1 MNTRI
6 ITGTGLLLALA
17 LLSQS
22 LRLIIPLPN
31 MVSMFLIG
39 SLVGLCML
47 VAAMRYGLASGLG
60 IAWATPV
67 IAFMQAMLPF
77 APFVPLVALGN
88 TVFVILGYLLKN
100 QSVWLQ
106 ALVCSVAKCVVLYC
120 SFALLFVGFAV
131 LFVGF
136 AVPYLIGRAVLFKM
150 SWPQIVTGTLAVV
163 GARLLLNHSSLGGN
177 K

>member
-47 VAAMRYGLASGLG
+47 LAAMRYGVVSGLV
-60 IAWATPV
+60 IAWVTPI
-67 IAFMQAMLPF
+67 IAFMQSMLPF
-77 APFVPLVALGN
+77 APFVPIVAIGN
-88 TVFVILGYLLKN
+88 SVFVVLGFLLRN
-100 QSVWLQ
+100 QSLWLQ
-106 ALVCSVAKCVVLYC
+106 TAVCSVAKCVVLYC
-120 SFALLFVGFAV
+120 SFALLFMSCAIPYPIAKAV
-131 LFVGF
+131 LFM
-136 AVPYLIGRAVLFKM
+136 M
-150 SWPQIVTGTLAVV
+150 SWPQIVTGTLAVI
-163 GARLLLNHSSLGGN
+163 GARFLMSYGSIGPY

>member
-88 TVFVILGYLLKN
+88 TVFVILGYLLKI
-100 QSVWLQ
+100 SPYGCKLLCAVWPN
-106 ALVCSVAKCVVLYC
+106 A
-120 SFALLFVGFAV
+120 SFYIAV
-131 LFVGF
+131 L
-136 AVPYLIGRAVLFKM
+136 PCCL
-150 SWPQIVTGTLAVV
+150 
-163 GARLLLNHSSLGGN
+163 
-177 K
+177 

>member
-120 SFALLFVGFAV
+120 SFGL

-136 AVPYLIGRAVLFKM
+136 AVPYPIGRAVLFMM

-163 GARLLLNHSSLGGN
+163 GARFLLNHSSLGGN

>member
-1 MNTRI
+1 
-6 ITGTGLLLALA
+6 LLALA

-47 VAAMRYGLASGLG
+47 VATMRYGVVSGLI

-77 APFVPLVALGN
+77 APFVPLVAVGN
-88 TVFVILGYLLKN
+88 TVFVVLGYLLRN

-106 ALVCSVAKCVVLYC
+106 AAVCSVAKCAVLYC
-120 SFALLFVGFAV
+120 SFALLFVS
-131 LFVGF
+131 F
-136 AVPYLIGRAVLFKM
+136 AVPYPVAKAVLFMM

-163 GARLLLNHSSLGGN
+163 GARYLLNHSSLGAN

>member
-1 MNTRI
+1 M
-6 ITGTGLLLALA
+6 ALA

-120 SFALLFVGFAV
+120 SFALLS
-131 LFVGF
+131 VGF
-136 AVPYLIGRAVLFKM
+136 AVPYPIGRAVLFMM

-163 GARLLLNHSSLGGN
+163 GARFLLNHSSLGGN

>member
-47 VAAMRYGLASGLG
+47 LAAMRYGVVSGLV
-60 IAWATPV
+60 IAWVTPI
-67 IAFMQAMLPF
+67 IAFMQSMLPF
-77 APFVPLVALGN
+77 APFVPIVAIGN
-88 TVFVILGYLLKN
+88 SVFVVLGFLLRN
-100 QSVWLQ
+100 QSLWLQ
-106 ALVCSVAKCVVLYC
+106 TAVCSVAKCVVLYC
-120 SFALLFVGFAV
+120 SFAIPYPIAKAV
-131 LFVGF
+131 LFM
-136 AVPYLIGRAVLFKM
+136 M
-150 SWPQIVTGTLAVV
+150 SWPQIVTGTLAVI
-163 GARLLLNHSSLGGN
+163 GARFLMSHGSIGPY

>member
-1 MNTRI
+1 M
-6 ITGTGLLLALA
+6 ALA

-106 ALVCSVAKCVVLYC
+106 ALCGQMRRFILQFCPAVCRLC
-120 SFALLFVGFAV
+120 
-131 LFVGF
+131 
-136 AVPYLIGRAVLFKM
+136 RAVCRLCRAI
-150 SWPQIVTGTLAVV
+150 SDWTGRSVYDELAADCDGHV
-163 GARLLLNHSSLGGN
+163 GCCRGEVPFESQLTGRQ
-177 K
+177 

>member
-47 VAAMRYGLASGLG
+47 VAAMRYGLASGLV

-131 LFVGF
+131 
-136 AVPYLIGRAVLFKM
+136 PYPIGRAVLFMM
-150 SWPQIVTGTLAVV
+150 SWSQIVTGTLAVI
-163 GARLLLNHSSLGGN
+163 GARFLLNHSSLGGN

>member
-47 VAAMRYGLASGLG
+47 LAAMRYGVVSGL
-60 IAWATPV
+60 V
-67 IAFMQAMLPF
+67 IASVSYTHLTLPTK
-77 APFVPLVALGN
+77 A
-88 TVFVILGYLLKN
+88 
-100 QSVWLQ
+100 
-106 ALVCSVAKCVVLYC
+106 
-120 SFALLFVGFAV
+120 
-131 LFVGF
+131 
-136 AVPYLIGRAVLFKM
+136 
-150 SWPQIVTGTLAVV
+150 
-163 GARLLLNHSSLGGN
+163 
-177 K
+177 

>member
-47 VAAMRYGLASGLG
+47 LAAMRYGVVSGLV
-60 IAWATPV
+60 IAWVTPI
-67 IAFMQAMLPF
+67 IAFMQSMLPF
-77 APFVPLVALGN
+77 APFVPIVAIGN
-88 TVFVILGYLLKN
+88 SVFVVLGFLLRN
-100 QSVWLQ
+100 QSLWLQ
-106 ALVCSVAKCVVLYC
+106 TAVCSVAKCVVLYC
-120 SFALLFVGFAV
+120 SFALLFMSFAI
-131 LFVGF
+131 
-136 AVPYLIGRAVLFKM
+136 P
-150 SWPQIVTGTLAVV
+150 
-163 GARLLLNHSSLGGN
+163 
-177 K
+177 

>member
-1 MNTRI
+1 M
-6 ITGTGLLLALA
+6 ALA
-17 LLSQS
+17 LISQS

-47 VAAMRYGLASGLG
+47 VATMRYGLVSGLV

-67 IAFMQAMLPF
+67 IAFMQSMLPF
-77 APFVPLVALGN
+77 APFVPLVAIGN
-88 TVFVILGYLLKN
+88 SVFVVLGHLLRN
-100 QSVWLQ
+100 QAVWLQ
-106 ALVCSVAKCVVLYC
+106 AALCSVAKCVVLYC

-131 LFVGF
+131 PYPIERAILFM
-136 AVPYLIGRAVLFKM
+136 M
-150 SWPQIVTGTLAVV
+150 SWPQIVTGTLAVI
-163 GARLLLNHSSLGGN
+163 GARFLMNHLPEGPY

>member
-120 SFALLFVGFAV
+120 SFALLS
-131 LFVGF
+131 VGF
-136 AVPYLIGRAVLFKM
+136 AVPYPIGRAVLFMM

-163 GARLLLNHSSLGGN
+163 GARFLLNHSSLGGN

>member
-1 MNTRI
+1 M
-6 ITGTGLLLALA
+6 ALA

-106 ALVCSVAKCVVLYC
+106 ALVCSVAKCVVFILQFCPAVCRLCRAISDWTGRSVYDELAADC
-120 SFALLFVGFAV
+120 DGHVGCCR
-131 LFVGF
+131 GE
-136 AVPYLIGRAVLFKM
+136 VPFESQLTGR
-150 SWPQIVTGTLAVV
+150 Q
-163 GARLLLNHSSLGGN
+163 
-177 K
+177 

>member
-1 MNTRI
+1 M
-6 ITGTGLLLALA
+6 ALA

-47 VAAMRYGLASGLG
+47 IATMRYGIVSGLI
-60 IAWATPV
+60 IAWATPI
-67 IAFMQAMLPF
+67 IAFMQSMLPF
-77 APFVPLVALGN
+77 VPFIPLVAVGN
-88 TVFVILGYLLKN
+88 SVFVILGYLLRS
-100 QSVWLQ
+100 QAIWLQ
-106 ALVCSVAKCVVLYC
+106 AAVCSVAKCVVLYC

-131 LFVGF
+131 
-136 AVPYLIGRAVLFKM
+136 PYPIAKAVLFMM
-150 SWPQIVTGTLAVV
+150 SWPQIVTGVLAVV
-163 GARLLLNHSSLGGN
+163 GARFILSRTYIGSDV

>member
-47 VAAMRYGLASGLG
+47 LAAMRYGVVSGLV
-60 IAWATPV
+60 IAWVTPI
-67 IAFMQAMLPF
+67 IAFMQSMLPF
-77 APFVPLVALGN
+77 APFVPIVAIGN
-88 TVFVILGYLLKN
+88 SVFVVLGFLLRN
-100 QSVWLQ
+100 QSLWLQ
-106 ALVCSVAKCVVLYC
+106 TAVCSVAKCVLLYC
-120 SFALLFVGFAV
+120 SFALLFMSFAIPYPIAKAV
-131 LFVGF
+131 LFM
-136 AVPYLIGRAVLFKM
+136 M
-150 SWPQIVTGTLAVV
+150 SWPQIVTGTLAVI
-163 GARLLLNHSSLGGN
+163 GARFLMSHGSIGPY